1 MAAHHDQGF
10 GQRGD
15 VNESP
20 RVTAFQEEV
29 ARVFFALP
37 EARSFLLAGGLA
49 LLAHG
54 MSFRPTEVMDAFTS
68 QPADVSRASQAFQAA
83 AAIQAWQVEILR
95 SADTFV
101 RLHVRGTEA
110 LIVDIALD
118 SPPGLPASMSFLGP
132 TFAPDE
138 LAARKLLA
146 LFGRAMPR
154 DFVDVYRVTRERTTS
169 DLMNL
174 ARSID
179 PGLNDHLLSVA
190 LNQLT
195 RYTDDQLLIDRS
207 EVDALRNFFAEWSRT
222 LSTDH

>member
-1 MAAHHDQGF
+1 
-10 GQRGD
+10 
-15 VNESP
+15 
-20 RVTAFQEEV
+20 
-29 ARVFFALP
+29 
-37 EARSFLLAGGLA
+37 
-49 LLAHG
+49 
-54 MSFRPTEVMDAFTS
+54 
-68 QPADVSRASQAFQAA
+68 
-83 AAIQAWQVEILR
+83 
-95 SADTFV
+95 
-101 RLHVRGTEA
+101 
-110 LIVDIALD
+110 
-118 SPPGLPASMSFLGP
+118 MSFLGP